1 MSYASREDL
10 RSRLGN
16 AAYQELYGAAPA
28 AADEDLAGAAAE
40 IDGALAARYAVPVV
54 SDAAAPLLKDWT
66 LTLAE
71 ERASARA
78 AGANFAEK
86 VKDRAAQVR
95 KYLDMILAEEFH
107 LSGAAVNET
116 DGVAAHVVVSADGP
130 NFTRESLEGY

>member
-1 MSYASREDL
+1 MTYATREEL

-16 AAYQELYGAAPA
+16 AAYQEIYGATPA
-28 AADEDLAGAAAE
+28 AADDDLASAAAE
-40 IDGALAARYAVPVV
+40 IDGALAVRYTVPVV

-78 AGANFAEK
+78 AGASFAEK

-95 KYLDMILAEEFH
+95 KYLEMILADQFQ
-107 LSGAAVNET
+107 LTGAAANDW
-116 DGVAAHVVVSADGP
+116 DGVAAHVVVSADEP